1 MDQKNTNS
9 YHFTSVAALVIGIG
23 AYAIGL
29 FNAQMMLNEKGY
41 YLVVLLYGLFSFVSL
56 QKTVSDQAEGQS
68 PSKVYLSMCWASSV
82 IAISLFSIGLY
93 NAELLLSEKGF
104 YCMAYVLS
112 GFAAITV
119 QKNIR
124 ERISTSDETQV
135 DLTDVTEESNRETEL
150 VA

>member
-1 MDQKNTNS
+1 MENNNRNA
-9 YHFTSVAALVIGIG
+9 YYFTSIAALLIGIG

-41 YLVVLLYGLFSFVSL
+41 YLVVLLYGLFSLVSL
-56 QKTVSDQAEGQS
+56 QKSIADEAEGTLS
-68 PSKVYLSMCWASSV
+68 SKVYLTMCWVSSAV
-82 IAISLFSIGLY
+82 ALSLFCFGLY

-124 ERISTSDETQV
+124 ERMVNDSEEQVSESEERYSEAELTQ
-135 DLTDVTEESNRETEL
+135 
-150 VA
+150 